1 MYKAPAE
8 GLRVTVSS
16 SMKEQ
21 LTNLITELKVQLED
35 YQEAAQEMLD
45 NADINNELQ
54 DAEDYGVFVGK
65 AEILEDIIEKL
76 EKL

>member
-1 MYKAPAE
+1 
-8 GLRVTVSS
+8 
-16 SMKEQ
+16 MKEQ

-45 NADINNELQ
+45 NAEVNNDIA
-54 DAEDYGVFVGK
+54 DAEEYGTFAGK